1 MKQFFEKDAIKMLQ
15 TYLRAQIFI
24 DENAPYVPVDGIFD
38 TQTRVALIYFQ
49 RKNDLDPTGIAD
61 RITWEL
67 LYAQYIDILQSNA
80 LPGPI
85 IPFPSFPDHYTM
97 KRGERSFLV
106 ATLQYMLNEIGII
119 YDVFDALEINGE
131 YDEETES
138 IIKDFQERNGLEA
151 TGEVDQTTWNFLAR
165 IYNLTLHY
173 IEQN

>member
-1 MKQFFEKDAIKMLQ
+1 
-15 TYLRAQIFI
+15 
-24 DENAPYVPVDGIFD
+24 
-38 TQTRVALIYFQ
+38 
-49 RKNDLDPTGIAD
+49 
-61 RITWEL
+61 
-67 LYAQYIDILQSNA
+67 
-80 LPGPI
+80 
-85 IPFPSFPDHYTM
+85 M

-138 IIKDFQERNGLEA
+138 IIKDFQERNGLEP